1 MDSKAVSVTDWKAKH
16 MERKQIAGM
25 LEEVMNERGVPRN
38 VRESLNEAIKVL
50 NARGGKESE
59 KGRIS
64 GIISALDE
72 AAGDPNL
79 ATYVRTQIWGI
90 ISLLEE
96 LKK

>member
-1 MDSKAVSVTDWKAKH
+1 
-16 MERKQIAGM
+16 MERKQITEM
-25 LEEVMNERGVPRN
+25 LESVMNERGVPRN
-38 VRESLNEAIKVL
+38 VREALDEVMKALSS
-50 NARGGKESE
+50 RGGKGSTKE
-59 KGRIS
+59 RVS
-64 GIISALDE
+64 GIISVLDE